1 VKIPKKSL
9 NTIEIGG
16 NIDKIKRKTIDE
28 AENVRD
34 SLKNENKSK
43 KNMAL
48 LVNVPIQRNFENEK
62 RNLH

>member
-1 VKIPKKSL
+1 MKIPKKSL